1 MAKNL
6 GAQVLA
12 LLDHDRVDLRAAA
25 ATVLVAVGAGDPAVE
40 KGLVERLRDSD
51 SVVRRIALE
60 GLVASGATGIAGDLV
75 ALLKGDDGLLAE
87 RAAQVL
93 GQYGASAESALR
105 KELADGPVPARRAIA
120 QLLLAR
126 GTASAVDAVLDQ
138 LGDPELGEQVLQLVR
153 HELDGGDGKLSELV
167 WKGATA
173 RASDAG
179 KRLDKELARVGKEW
193 EKAAAAEGG
202 GKAGKGAKPG
212 KAGNDDGKAGK
223 AGKAGTTGTADGK
236 PGKGKASAAAAP
248 PPDFTRDAAV
258 APILGE
264 HTAALRLLGYLARPS
279 SQTLLVAQSATDR
292 PRAVR
297 FAAIAALRRIVAAS
311 EAKGTEPAIEALIEY
326 ADGDDLGI
334 AQAAIDT
341 LRGARI
347 PEKLAK
353 PFAALAR
360 SKNPAAQKLAMERL
374 PAGGGASAVKP
385 LIDAL
390 GGDDVTARDAAAR
403 GLARAPE
410 AVLPLT
416 RALLAATD
424 EQVARRYAGALRS
437 HRGHV
442 SAAAVEEL
450 VEAATTHLELHGK
463 GKATADSILLER
475 VINETIA
482 EVAPEKH
489 VELLFERARRLRK
502 AGKAAEAF
510 AALKPLLR
518 SRADLDAAIRV
529 EDRYLLAVLGLKAAG
544 QAILRAAHADDPVL
558 SQFGKLSTAG
568 FPVARNLAREKDVED
583 EEIYGLGFRLLEG
596 TDENDKSLGAELLQ
610 GILDERPRSKL
621 GKSARNKLKL
631 TGYLDD

>member
-40 KGLVERLRDSD
+40 EGLVGRLADTDSM
-51 SVVRRIALE
+51 VRRIALE
-60 GLVASGATGIAGDLV
+60 GLVASGATGIASHLV
-75 ALLKGDDGLLAE
+75 AMVKGDDEILAE
-87 RAAQVL
+87 RAVQVL
-93 GQYGASAESALR
+93 SQQGAAAESALR
-105 KELADGPVPARRAIA
+105 KEVGDGTVPARRAIA

-126 GTASAVDAVLDQ
+126 GTTAAVDAIVDQ
-138 LGDPELGEQVLQLVR
+138 LGDPEFGEQALQLVR
-153 HELDGGDGKLSELV
+153 HELDRGDQKLAELV
-167 WKGATA
+167 WKAATA
-173 RASDAG
+173 RAADAG
-179 KRLDKELARVGKEW
+179 KRLDKELARVERDAA
-193 EKAAAAEGG
+193 KARAD
-202 GKAGKGAKPG
+202 KAKP
-212 KAGNDDGKAGK
+212 DGKK
-223 AGKAGTTGTADGK
+223 AKADDKKAKADDKKPKADSKARADATA
-236 PGKGKASAAAAP
+236 
-248 PPDFTRDAAV
+248 PDPTRDPAV
-258 APILGE
+258 APILAE
-264 HTAALRLLGYLARPS
+264 HTAALRLIGYLARPT
-279 SQTLLVAQSATDR
+279 SQPLLVAQAAADR
-292 PRAVR
+292 PRSVR
-297 FAAIAALRRIVAAS
+297 FAAISALRRIVAAS

-347 PEKLAK
+347 PEKLAR
-353 PFAALAR
+353 PFSALAR

-374 PAGGGASAVKP
+374 PAGGGAGAVKA
-385 LIDAL
+385 LIEAL

-442 SAAAVEEL
+442 STTAIDEL
-450 VEAATTHLELHGK
+450 VESATGYLELHAK
-463 GKATADSILLER
+463 GKATTDSILLER
-475 VINETIA
+475 VVTDTIA

-502 AGKAAEAF
+502 AGKPGEAF
-510 AALKPLLR
+510 AQLKPLLR
-518 SRADLDAAIRV
+518 SRADLDAAIHAD
-529 EDRYLLAVLGLKAAG
+529 DRYLLAVLGLKAAG
-544 QAILRAAHADDPVL
+544 PAILRAAHADDPVL
-558 SQFGKLSTAG
+558 TQFGRLAKAG
-568 FPVARNLAREKDVED
+568 FPVARNLTREKDVED
-583 EEIYGLGFRLLEG
+583 EELYGLGFRLLESH
-596 TDENDKSLGAELLQ
+596 DENDKSLGAELLQ

>member
-40 KGLVERLRDSD
+40 KGLVERLADSD
-51 SVVRRIALE
+51 SMVRRIALE
-60 GLVASGATGIAGDLV
+60 GLVSAGATGISSHLV
-75 ALLKGDDGLLAE
+75 ALLKGDDEILAE

-93 GQYGASAESALR
+93 SQQGAAAESALR
-105 KELADGPVPARRAIA
+105 KEVGDGPVAARRAIA

-126 GTASAVDAVLDQ
+126 GTTAAVDAIVDQ
-138 LGDPELGEQVLQLVR
+138 LGDPEFGEQALQLVR
-153 HELDGGDGKLSELV
+153 HALDGGDGKLAELV
-167 WKGATA
+167 WKAASA
-173 RASDAG
+173 RAADAG
-179 KRLDKELARVGKEW
+179 KRLDKELARVEKEAAKAKATKAEAGNGKGNG
-193 EKAAAAEGG
+193 KAAKAA
-202 GKAGKGAKPG
+202 KAGGDKAAKPNG
-212 KAGNDDGKAGK
+212 TKA
-223 AGKAGTTGTADGK
+223 AD
-236 PGKGKASAAAAP
+236 AP
-248 PPDFTRDAAV
+248 APDPTRDPAV
-258 APILGE
+258 APILAE
-264 HTAALRLLGYLARPS
+264 HTAALRLIGYLARPS
-279 SQTLLVAQSATDR
+279 SQPLLVAQSAADR
-292 PRAVR
+292 PRPVR

-347 PEKLAK
+347 PEKLARA
-353 PFAALAR
+353 FSALAR

-374 PAGGGASAVKP
+374 PAGGGAGAVKA
-385 LIDAL
+385 LIEAL

-403 GLARAPE
+403 GLAKAPE

-416 RALLAATD
+416 RALLATTD
-424 EQVARRYAGALRS
+424 EQSARRYAGALRS

-442 SAAAVEEL
+442 SGTAIEELLAAAHH
-450 VEAATTHLELHGK
+450 HLELHGK
-463 GKATADSILLER
+463 GKATADTILIER
-475 VINETIA
+475 VIADTIA

-502 AGKAAEAF
+502 AGKPGEAF

-518 SRADLDAAIRV
+518 TRADLDAAIQDD
-529 EDRYLLAVLGLKAAG
+529 DRYLLAVLGLKAAG
-544 QAILRAAHADDPVL
+544 PAILRAAHADDPVL
-558 SQFGKLSTAG
+558 RQFGRLSASG

-596 TDENDKSLGAELLQ
+596 NDENDKSLGAELLQ
-610 GILDERPRSKL
+610 GILDERPRAKL
-621 GKSARNKLKL
+621 GKAARNKLKL

>member
-25 ATVLVAVGAGDPAVE
+25 TTVLAAVGAGDPAVE
-40 KGLVERLRDSD
+40 QGLVGRLRDSD
-51 SVVRRIALE
+51 PVVRRFALE
-60 GLVASGATGIAGDLV
+60 GLVANGASGLAPHLV
-75 ALLKGDDGLLAE
+75 ALMKGDDALLAE

-93 GQYGASAESALR
+93 AESGGAAEAPLR
-105 KELADGPVPARRAIA
+105 KELGDGPVAARRAIA
-120 QLLLAR
+120 QLLIAR
-126 GTASAVDAVLDQ
+126 GTASAVEAVLDQ
-138 LGDPELGEQVLQLVR
+138 LGDPELGEQALQLVR
-153 HELDGGDGKLSELV
+153 HALDGGDAKLAELV
-167 WKGATA
+167 WKAASA
-173 RASDAG
+173 RAGDAG
-179 KRLDKELARVGKEW
+179 KRLDKELARVEKEW
-193 EKAAAAEGG
+193 EKAQKAEAAA
-202 GKAGKGAKPG
+202 KAGKGVKGAKPAG
-212 KAGNDDGKAGK
+212 KSDGKAG
-223 AGKAGTTGTADGK
+223 
-236 PGKGKASAAAAP
+236 AAP
-248 PPDFTRDAAV
+248 ATPDFTRDPAV
-258 APILGE
+258 APILAE
-264 HTAALRLLGYLARPS
+264 HTAALRLLGYLARPT
-279 SQTLLVAQSATDR
+279 SQTLLVAQSAVDR
-292 PRAVR
+292 PRPVR

-374 PAGGGASAVKP
+374 PAGGGAGAVKA
-385 LIDAL
+385 LIEAL

-403 GLARAPE
+403 GLAKAPE

-442 SAAAVEEL
+442 SAAAIEEL
-450 VEAATTHLELHGK
+450 VGAATEHMERGLK
-463 GKATADSILLER
+463 GKATADTILLER
-475 VINETIA
+475 VLGETIA
-482 EVAPEKH
+482 DLAPEKH
-489 VELLFERARRLRK
+489 VELLFERARKLRR
-502 AGKAAEAF
+502 AGKPGEAF

-518 SRADLDAAIRV
+518 SRADLDAAIRS
-529 EDRYLLAVLGLKAAG
+529 EDRFLLAVLGLKAAG

-558 SQFGKLSTAG
+558 TQFGKLSAAG

-583 EEIYGLGFRLLEG
+583 EEIYGLGFRLLESA
-596 TDENDKSLGAELLQ
+596 DENDKSLGAELLQ

-631 TGYLDD
+631 TGYLDE